1 MKITKKEHE
10 DTIQHTKEYI
20 INTARGLISKYCYSG
35 VSMNDIAKKL
45 NITKAALYYHFINK
59 AEIYKKVLDEAFNGL
74 NAVIIEASKE
84 KTADKKLHQLIKN
97 YLSFGLKEKTLIK
110 SLMLKLSPS
119 DPQVKKHIIQLRKSV
134 INLIQ
139 PIVKQV
145 SVNRKSTQKI
155 DPKLLTSLLTG
166 MMDGLILEY
175 SLQNVKID
183 LKKVSNQIITVLFN
197 V

>member
-1 MKITKKEHE
+1 
-10 DTIQHTKEYI
+10 
-20 INTARGLISKYCYSG
+20 
-35 VSMNDIAKKL
+35 
-45 NITKAALYYHFINK
+45 
-59 AEIYKKVLDEAFNGL
+59 AFNDL
-74 NAVIIEASKE
+74 NAAIIKASKE
-84 KTADKKLHQLIKN
+84 KTADKKLYQLIKN

-110 SLMLKLSPS
+110 SSMLKLSPS
-119 DPQVKKHIIQLRKSV
+119 DPQLKKHIIQLRKSV

-139 PIVKQV
+139 PVVKQV
-145 SVNRKSTQKI
+145 SVNRKLTQKI
-155 DPKLLTSLLTG
+155 DPKSLTSLLTG